1 MQMRSQREETRSYW
15 KHKDPGG
22 LQSFSPWGFPPSGH
36 LEGLF
41 GEGLQ
46 EVKIR
51 NEASFF
57 PLHTH
62 TYTHTQTHTQT
73 HTHTHTHTHK
83 HISSNWETPSTL
95 DPQTQKLN
103 FEVTHTLHLADLPLQ
118 NTLHSLSSLSV
129 PLLSE
134 YATPHL
140 ESVWLNLLKW
150 SLIGETSLSNTEWLW
165 EPDAAQG
172 AVFGQKTGHPPL
184 SRDYSRPPT
193 LSSVPNSASHMIT
206 ESKTCCIY
214 HSLE

>member
-1 MQMRSQREETRSYW
+1 MRL
-15 KHKDPGG
+15 P
-22 LQSFSPWGFPPSGH
+22 
-36 LEGLF
+36 
-41 GEGLQ
+41 
-46 EVKIR
+46 
-51 NEASFF
+51 FF
-57 PLHTH
+57 PFTHTH
-62 TYTHTQTHTQT
+62 THTHRHTHR